1 MPYGC
6 LDSQNLSEAS
16 LKALQRGVD
25 WWQKSMQATKPKTFF
40 VLAGYEGD
48 GGLELQ
54 LRKQILLQSLSPE
67 EFQNNVLEIVAKDEE
82 ALANKIIRH
91 RTILPIE
98 TITVFA
104 ESRHALSIRGIFKR
118 KFHKVLTLKTFKSD
132 FEVNHPWI
140 STSSSFAWLSWNL
153 LQRAWYEV
161 KKKLG
166 RNIRKKIR
174 FLFRP

>member
-6 LDSQNLSEAS
+6 LDSQKQSRAS
-16 LKALQRGVD
+16 LEALERAVD
-25 WWQKSMQATKPKTFF
+25 WWQKSMQSTKHKTFF
-40 VLAGYEGD
+40 VLASYEED

-54 LRKQILLQSLSPE
+54 LRKQVLIQSPVDE
-67 EFQNNVLEIVAKDEE
+67 EFHNNVLEIRAKDEE

-91 RTILPIE
+91 RALLPIE

-104 ESRHALSIRGIFKR
+104 ESRHALSIRGVFKR
-118 KFHKVLTLKTFKSD
+118 KFRKALTIKTFKSD
-132 FEVNHPWI
+132 FEANHPWV
-140 STSSSFAWLSWNL
+140 STSSSFAWFLWNVF
-153 LQRAWYEV
+153 QRVWFEL

-166 RNIRKKIR
+166 RNVRKKLR

>member
-6 LDSQNLSEAS
+6 LDSQNLSQAS
-16 LKALQRGVD
+16 LKALERAVD
-25 WWQKSMQATKPKTFF
+25 WWKKSMQASKPKTFV

-54 LRKQILLQSLSPE
+54 LRKQILLKSLSAE
-67 EFQNNVLEIVAKDEE
+67 ELQHNVIEIIAKDEE
-82 ALANKIIRH
+82 ALANKIIHH
-91 RTILPIE
+91 RTVLPIE

-118 KFHKVLTLKTFKSD
+118 KFRKVLTMKTFKSD
-132 FEVNHPWI
+132 FEVDHPWI
-140 STSSSFAWLSWNL
+140 STSSSLAWFSWNL
-153 LQRAWYEV
+153 LRRTWYEL

-166 RNIRKKIR
+166 RNVRKKLR

>member
-6 LDSQNLSEAS
+6 LDSQNLSDAS
-16 LKALQRGVD
+16 LKALEKAVD
-25 WWQKSMQATKPKTFF
+25 WWQKSMQATRPKTFI
-40 VLAGYEGD
+40 VLAGYEAD
-48 GGLELQ
+48 HGLELQ
-54 LRKQILLQSLSPE
+54 LRKRILLQSLSAE
-67 EFQNNVLEIVAKDEE
+67 DLQRNVIEIVAKDEE

-98 TITVFA
+98 TITVIA
-104 ESRHALSIRGIFKR
+104 ESRHALSIRGVFKR
-118 KFHKVLTLKTFKSD
+118 KFRKVLSMRTFKSD
-132 FEVNHPWI
+132 FEVDHPWI
-140 STSSSFAWLSWNL
+140 STSSSLAWLSWNL
-153 LQRAWYEV
+153 LQRAWYEL